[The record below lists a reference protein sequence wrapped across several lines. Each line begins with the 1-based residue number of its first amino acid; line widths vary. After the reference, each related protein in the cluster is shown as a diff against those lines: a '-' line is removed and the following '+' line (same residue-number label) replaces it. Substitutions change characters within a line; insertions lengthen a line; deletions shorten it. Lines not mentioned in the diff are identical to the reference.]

1 MTLSEKQMEK
11 ILSQDIQISDTVNE
25 RINDTY
31 KMLQSTQENKQRPVR
46 RSRRSY
52 IAAAIAAVCCLVIPT
67 AVYAAANTDFFDT
80 MFGNTTKKSTEAF
93 TKEIDNQKGGTTSVT
108 IPSHE
113 YVSVDPE
120 KAKEL
125 VGDGALSE
133 PIEKQLGDHTL
144 CIENLV
150 YDKNS
155 AFMYF
160 TLERKGGVT
169 MLVGNEETNI
179 SKGAYFPDDSLWY
192 FNLESTE
199 GNLYYDNIYIDM
211 EKSTED
217 KLYCSSYMI
226 AQDALKDGEGLVLN
240 VIKYP
245 CPRSEL
251 PEEYELEEEKIPL
264 TEEAAVSVREID
276 MGEDGYIEYSPLSII
291 VDLAKGM
298 GFSEEEASDPISLDH
313 LEIKYKDGTAMLF
326 LMRKII

>member
-1 MTLSEKQMEK
+1 
-11 ILSQDIQISDTVNE
+11 
-25 RINDTY
+25 
-31 KMLQSTQENKQRPVR
+31 
-46 RSRRSY
+46 
-52 IAAAIAAVCCLVIPT
+52 
-67 AVYAAANTDFFDT
+67 

-169 MLVGNEETNI
+169 MLVGNEGTNI

-251 PEEYELEEEKIPL
+251 PEEYELEEEKY
-264 TEEAAVSVREID
+264 R
-276 MGEDGYIEYSPLSII
+276 
-291 VDLAKGM
+291 
-298 GFSEEEASDPISLDH
+298 
-313 LEIKYKDGTAMLF
+313 
-326 LMRKII
+326 